1 MKLRWIVLTA
11 AIMCCTIPA
20 GALDIKDKTFS
31 TENAGKVVFSHATHL
46 KKKKTKSPNIS
57 CKACHNDSMKKNVH
71 YTMAQ
76 MEQGKSC
83 GQCHNGKQAFALEKC
98 TVCHKVKDI
107 TFKVKET
114 GPVLFKHNVHLQKKD
129 ECSECHNSLFKA
141 GSNPRVSMS
150 AMEKGKSCG
159 ACHNGKK
166 ASGIDKCVTCHP
178 FKEITYKI
186 KETGPTIFS
195 HKFHIEVAGCGKCH
209 PELYLPNHQNKRVGM
224 SAMEKGKSC
233 GACHNSKEAFSVK
246 ECSKCHPVRELVYE
260 EKDAGNV
267 NFSHK
272 NHTSLYKCGE
282 CHATIY
288 STTRSKTKVSMKEM
302 EAGKSCG
309 ACHDSKTA
317 FSVATDKD
325 CDKCHK
331 M

>member
-1 MKLRWIVLTA
+1 MKLHWITLTT
-11 AIMCCTIPA
+11 AILCCTVPA
-20 GALDIKDKTFS
+20 VALDIKNQTFT
-31 TENAGKVVFSHATHL
+31 TENAGKVVFSHSVHL
-46 KKKKTKSPNIS
+46 KKKNAKSPNIS
-57 CKACHNDSMKKNVH
+57 CKACHNEAMKKGVH

-83 GQCHNGKQAFALEKC
+83 GQCHNGKMAFALSKC

-114 GPVLFKHNVHLQKKD
+114 GPVLFKHTVHLKKNS
-129 ECSECHNSLFKA
+129 ECSACHNKVFKT
-141 GSNPRVSMS
+141 GTNPRASMN

-159 ACHNGKK
+159 ACHNGK
-166 ASGIDKCVTCHP
+166 
-178 FKEITYKI
+178 
-186 KETGPTIFS
+186 
-195 HKFHIEVAGCGKCH
+195 
-209 PELYLPNHQNKRVGM
+209 M
-224 SAMEKGKSC
+224 
-233 GACHNSKEAFSVK
+233 AFALSD
-246 ECSKCHPVRELVYE
+246 CSKCHPTKEITFI

-267 NFSHK
+267 KFSHK

-282 CHATIY
+282 CHTKIFN
-288 STTRSKTKVSMKEM
+288 TTRSKTKVSMKEM

-309 ACHDSKTA
+309 GCHDGKTA

>member
-20 GALDIKDKTFS
+20 GALDIKDKTFA

-46 KKKKTKSPNIS
+46 KKKNPNSPNIS
-57 CKACHNDSMKKNVH
+57 CKVCHNDTMKENVR

-76 MEQGKSC
+76 MYQGKSC
-83 GQCHNGKQAFALEKC
+83 GQCHNGKQAFTLAKC
-98 TVCHKVKDI
+98 TACHKVKNV

-114 GPVLFKHNVHLQKKD
+114 GPVLFKHTVHLQKK
-129 ECSECHNSLFKA
+129 SECGQCHNKLFKT
-141 GSNPRVSMS
+141 GKNPTVSMN
-150 AMEKGKSCG
+150 AMGKGKSCG

-166 ASGIDKCVTCHP
+166 SFALSECSICHP
-178 FKEITYKI
+178 TKEITFI
-186 KETGPTIFS
+186 
-195 HKFHIEVAGCGKCH
+195 
-209 PELYLPNHQNKRVGM
+209 
-224 SAMEKGKSC
+224 
-233 GACHNSKEAFSVK
+233 
-246 ECSKCHPVRELVYE
+246 

-282 CHATIY
+282 CHTDIFK
-288 STTRSKTKVSMKEM
+288 TTRSKTRVSMKEM

-309 ACHDSKTA
+309 ACHEGKTA
-317 FSVATDKD
+317 FGVAADKD